1 VTCHGLNLQHTAVE
15 CHQEVSSCKSTEEEQ
30 QSTKDKVTKYTQKN
44 RNDPKE
50 CASLS
55 SMSDNGVRKGSD
67 VVGAVH
73 LFATGRYAVRGK
85 CQQHTH

>member
-1 VTCHGLNLQHTAVE
+1 
-15 CHQEVSSCKSTEEEQ
+15 VSSCKSTEEEQ

-55 SMSDNGVRKGSD
+55 SMYDNCVRKGSD
-67 VVGAVH
+67 VVGASQSS
-73 LFATGRYAVRGK
+73 Y
-85 CQQHTH
+85 HTRVSMSTTIWAQVSPLSMSGVLE